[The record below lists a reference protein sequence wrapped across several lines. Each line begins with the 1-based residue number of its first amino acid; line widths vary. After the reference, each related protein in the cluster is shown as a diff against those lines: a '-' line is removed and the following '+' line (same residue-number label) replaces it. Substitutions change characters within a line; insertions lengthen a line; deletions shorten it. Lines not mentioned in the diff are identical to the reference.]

1 MSKGGWKSRNS
12 NRFFIT
18 RKGEFMNNTQVDKAD
33 NRKTKVIQKEIGNTK
48 YTVNIFCKKNGKE
61 LKDKMKSI
69 IKQEVIKNNDN

>member
-1 MSKGGWKSRNS
+1 
-12 NRFFIT
+12 
-18 RKGEFMNNTQVDKAD
+18 MNNTQVDKAD

>member
-1 MSKGGWKSRNS
+1 MSKSDWKSKNS

-18 RKGEFMNNTQVDKAD
+18 RKGEFMNTIQTESTD
-33 NRKTKVIQKEIGNTK
+33 NKKTKEIGNTK
-48 YTVNIFCKKNGKE
+48 YHVTIFCKKNGKE

>member
-18 RKGEFMNNTQVDKAD
+18 REGEFMNKTKKENTD
-33 NRKTKVIQKEIGNTK
+33 NKKTKVIQKEIGNTR

-69 IKQEVIKNNDN
+69 IKQEVMKNNN

>member
-1 MSKGGWKSRNS
+1 MSKSDWKSKNS

-18 RKGEFMNNTQVDKAD
+18 RKGEFMNNIHTESTD
-33 NRKTKVIQKEIGNTK
+33 NKKTNVIQKEIGNTK
-48 YTVNIFCKKNGKE
+48 YTFTIFCKKNGKE

>member
-1 MSKGGWKSRNS
+1 MSKSDWKSKNS

-18 RKGEFMNNTQVDKAD
+18 RKGEFMNTIQAESTD
-33 NRKTKVIQKEIGNTK
+33 NKKTKVIQKEIGNTK
-48 YTVNIFCKKNGKE
+48 YTVTIFCKKNGKE